1 MTAVQTPRANVI
13 LRGGPASQMPETERV
28 RYVADPAFSLK
39 LQRGNRYEHFEPT
52 QETVQHGEDHLQVFT
67 WTRVTYV
74 AE

>member
-1 MTAVQTPRANVI
+1 MPVKEVNAV
-13 LRGGPASQMPETERV
+13 LRGGPAAHFTDDERI
-28 RYVADPAFSLK
+28 RYVPDTGNSLK

-52 QETVQHGEDHLQVFT
+52 TEIMQHEGRDLVVFT